1 MIDDLQ
7 GVIGGK
13 MNVNLMM
20 PIIEYMENGTVTIP
34 IEWFTDMEFIFS
46 LMRIANHLLLN
57 ELYDYLF
64 HNCIEANKSNIEV
77 CLKLLSQ
84 LVERDPHG
92 LKFESISDWQR
103 KCGNCVEV
111 LKHDFLINGSED
123 LLRRVFELLN
133 DDIKVSDESIECF
146 KKWLEVHD
154 GANPQIFQELVPMNL
169 FSDDVITFKLI
180 PNGYVDVIKALEWK
194 LIRCHEEN
202 EKLLKQ
208 LKSAEESKRI
218 FNKQWRHQGMK
229 VDQFE
234 RSLAVGKQMKVT
246 LGMNSGEYIFG
257 LRMSGYWE
265 TTVFKGFYS
274 YSASTIVVCHVTEK
288 TWEIRKENGEVL
300 KAIACIR
307 ATDKFLLKKK
317 DEPLMVYVQ
326 FSE

>member
-146 KKWLEVHD
+146 KKWLEAHD

-180 PNGYVDVIKALEWK
+180 PNGYVDVTKALDWRIVQKSELIKELQKKVRESKSFKGCFGGIAVAAEKFCYTLEVGETVTVELHVVKSKKYKFLVGQYSRTLQFPHSGKIKIVVSHPSEKRWEVEK
-194 LIRCHEEN
+194 DGSDLRFFYENSGNKFTLIR
-202 EKLLKQ
+202 
-208 LKSAEESKRI
+208 
-218 FNKQWRHQGMK
+218 
-229 VDQFE
+229 
-234 RSLAVGKQMKVT
+234 
-246 LGMNSGEYIFG
+246 
-257 LRMSGYWE
+257 
-265 TTVFKGFYS
+265 
-274 YSASTIVVCHVTEK
+274 
-288 TWEIRKENGEVL
+288 ENGKVEVY
-300 KAIACIR
+300 IDHRFC
-307 ATDKFLLKKK
+307 
-317 DEPLMVYVQ
+317 E
-326 FSE
+326 